1 VLLGITLT
9 DLIFVCRFRM
19 RVHVFERIVEAIEG
33 ADSYFKQKED
43 AVGHLGLT
51 SLQKS
56 VAAIRILAYGL
67 PADAIDEY
75 VRIAESTARK
85 ALHHFCRAI
94 ISVFGEYYLRAP
106 NAADVERLLRIG
118 EQRGFPGLL
127 GSIDCMHWEWRNCPV
142 RYKGMFT
149 GRGKHPSMILE
160 AVASHDLWIWH
171 AYFGMPGSCNDI
183 NVLQKSP
190 VFSPFLKGE
199 AAPVSFTVNGHTYD
213 MGYYLADGIYP
224 NWSAFVKTI
233 SNPMDTKAAR
243 FAKEQ
248 ESARK
253 DIERAFGV
261 LQSRWAIVRGPAYG
275 FHRDE
280 IRNILTACIIMHN
293 MIIEDEGKLAENT
306 DYENIGV
313 TAAPYRTIT
322 QERSDYIKKHHKLKN
337 PAIHSQLQMD
347 LIEHHWMRHGSS

>member
-1 VLLGITLT
+1 
-9 DLIFVCRFRM
+9 
-19 RVHVFERIVEAIEG
+19 
-33 ADSYFKQKED
+33 
-43 AVGHLGLT
+43 
-51 SLQKS
+51 
-56 VAAIRILAYGL
+56 
-67 PADAIDEY
+67 
-75 VRIAESTARK
+75 
-85 ALHHFCRAI
+85 
-94 ISVFGEYYLRAP
+94 
-106 NAADVERLLRIG
+106 
-118 EQRGFPGLL
+118 
-127 GSIDCMHWEWRNCPV
+127 
-142 RYKGMFT
+142 
-149 GRGKHPSMILE
+149 
-160 AVASHDLWIWH
+160 
-171 AYFGMPGSCNDI
+171 
-183 NVLQKSP
+183 
-190 VFSPFLKGE
+190 
-199 AAPVSFTVNGHTYD
+199 
-213 MGYYLADGIYP
+213 
-224 NWSAFVKTI
+224 
-233 SNPMDTKAAR
+233 MDTKAER